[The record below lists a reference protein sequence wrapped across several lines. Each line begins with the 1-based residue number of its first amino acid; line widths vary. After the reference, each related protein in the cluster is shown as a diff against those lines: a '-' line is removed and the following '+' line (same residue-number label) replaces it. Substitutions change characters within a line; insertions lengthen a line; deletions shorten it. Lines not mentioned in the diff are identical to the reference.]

1 MRCIFNAAHVPR
13 PQRLIVHGQLLA
25 VLACEAEIWLQ
36 VRVGYA
42 VAADVDLALLVIV
55 VELGAWLH
63 LAKCVFLF
71 IYSTLSCR
79 TLTLDGLMDTL
90 QLGKLNGK

>member
-25 VLACEAEIWLQ
+25 VLACEAEIGLQ
-36 VRVGYA
+36 VGVGYA

-63 LAKCVFLF
+63 WLSVF
-71 IYSTLSCR
+71 IYSTLLCR
-79 TLTLDGLMDTL
+79 TLTLNGLMDTL

>member
-13 PQRLIVHGQLLA
+13 TQRLIVHGQLLA

-42 VAADVDLALLVIV
+42 VAADVDLPALVIV

-63 LAKCVFLF
+63 WLSVIVF
-71 IYSTLSCR
+71 IYSTLLCR
-79 TLTLDGLMDTL
+79 TLTLNGLMDTL